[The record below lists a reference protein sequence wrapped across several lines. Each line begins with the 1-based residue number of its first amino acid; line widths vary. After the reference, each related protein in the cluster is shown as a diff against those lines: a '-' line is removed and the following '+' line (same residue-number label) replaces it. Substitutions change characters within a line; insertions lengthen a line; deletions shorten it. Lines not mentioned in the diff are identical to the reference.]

1 MNMNCP
7 METGNSE
14 LLVAYAG
21 GELNLE
27 AEAAL
32 ERHLAACTAC
42 RSLAAEQAALWKALD
57 GWEAPPISPDFDR
70 RLYRRIREEV
80 RFSWWERVS
89 RPFRP
94 MPLRQAL
101 PLTATACLLLM
112 ASLLVKHPGNL
123 RPVEPRSET
132 VRVEQVERTLDDL
145 ELLHQFGMPSPAE
158 SNQSGTM

>member
-1 MNMNCP
+1 
-7 METGNSE
+7 MEMGNPE
-14 LLVAYAG
+14 LLVAYAAG
-21 GELNLE
+21 QLDLE
-27 AEAAL
+27 AKMKL
-32 ERHLAACTAC
+32 ERHLAGCPKC

-57 GWEAPPISPDFDR
+57 AWEAPPVSPDFDR
-70 RLYRRIREEV
+70 RLYRRIHEEV
-80 RFSWWERVS
+80 RHSWWERVS

-123 RPVEPRSET
+123 HPVEPRAET

-145 ELLHQFGMPSPAE
+145 ELLDQFSTPGQVE
-158 SNQSGTM
+158 STGSGTM